1 MALLL
6 GIVGLFVLS
15 VGIQNR
21 QDEAAAELQR
31 TFSGEGNFL
40 YWILA
45 LGVIG
50 AIGSID
56 AVRSTAKMFL
66 LLLFTVFTL
75 SNKGLFGKLQE
86 AVAGI
91 KFAPPNTVLNE
102 GKAVEVTPTGPQG
115 IAKGAGSGAGAAPAD
130 AAGGGGAIGG
140 LPSGI
145 ASALPTMLQGGFTGL
160 TLPGG
165 FLQ

>member
-56 AVRSTAKMFL
+56 AVRTTAKMFL

-75 SNKGLFGKLQE
+75 SNKGFFGKLQE
-86 AVAGI
+86 AVQGV
-91 KFAPPNTVLNE
+91 KFAPPNTALNE

-115 IAKGAGSGAGAAPAD
+115 VAKGAGSGVGAAPAGAD
-130 AAGGGGAIGG
+130 GSAGSIGG
-140 LPSGI
+140 LPPGITSG
-145 ASALPTMLQGGFTGL
+145 LPTMLQQGF

-165 FLQ
+165 FIQ